1 MFAEGERKN
10 GEYYSPRLW
19 QIFDNF
25 YLLLCYF
32 TILGQW
38 EKENML
44 WLYII
49 ERGKNRDI
57 LSDAYMNKGIKFL
70 LIQ

>member
-10 GEYYSPRLW
+10 GEYYSLRLW

-57 LSDAYMNKGIKFL
+57 LSDAYDL
-70 LIQ
+70 